1 MHLTYESSVLSKCG
15 ALARMATQPSEMQ
28 SALPRSN
35 ALPPESSIR
44 ARELTLLDTIIII
57 LTSCSLV
64 IFVFT
69 IGAKF
74 LHQDTFDKLPD
85 FIKNSYSA
93 LWSAGVVAGGALVG
107 SVIDALAKRESS
119 KQSFILYIMVTTL
132 LIMTLIVGTIELA
145 RSIDEPRF
153 AAPSG
158 AATIAIAGNTS
169 RPISFYLNH
178 SNNFGYPARI
188 QGRYET
194 KDGELSGEV
203 LNSELEPVT
212 PSIVAPTLQIT
223 SISIHVC
230 YFGVQNHLPIFSQ
243 EPQFPTASNS
253 QTISTMANMQQPFSI
268 PNFKFKI
275 DVTHVNS
282 LAPPYLC
289 AFVDGQ
295 QNFHVTYY

>member
-1 MHLTYESSVLSKCG
+1 MVS
-15 ALARMATQPSEMQ
+15 QPSEIQ
-28 SALPRSN
+28 SAPPSSN
-35 ALPPESSIR
+35 APPTGVMIR

-107 SVIDALAKRESS
+107 SVIDALAKREST
-119 KQSFILYIMVTTL
+119 KRSFILYIMVTTL
-132 LIMTLIVGTIELA
+132 LIMALIVVTIELA

-153 AAPSG
+153 VAPSG
-158 AATIAIAGNTS
+158 AATIAITANTS

-188 QGRYET
+188 QGTYET
-194 KDGELSGEV
+194 KDGEVAGEV
-203 LNSELEPVT
+203 LNSELEPVSQ
-212 PSIVAPTLQIT
+212 SIVAPSLQIT

-230 YFGVQNHLPIFSQ
+230 YFGVQNHMPIFSQ
-243 EPQFPTASNS
+243 EPQFPTDSNR
-253 QTISTMANMQQPFSI
+253 QIISTMANMQQPFSI

-275 DVTHVNS
+275 DVTHVSS

-295 QNFHVTYY
+295 QNFHATYY